1 LWASIYLSGFTAEVD
16 WPQLNFTKVAPGS
29 FGLTSIADPQDGSG
43 RLFVTLQSGKVMMIQ
58 NSLATVFLDIQD
70 RVQYSPGGDLGMFSV
85 AFPPGFATNHHFYVY
100 YNGGPEGESAASSTV
115 SRFSLSTTNSNVAD
129 PSSEQRLLVVP
140 FPEQS
145 SYTLSGGLL
154 LFGPDGLLYVGMGD
168 SGFSGFGNY
177 AQNTRSFQGK
187 ILRLD
192 VESATTPYKIPADNP
207 FVGNSNY
214 LPEIWALGVRNPWR
228 FSFDRATG
236 DFYCGDV
243 GQIESEEIDFKAAA
257 TTAGQNYGWPIREGL
272 HLYAGPE
279 SSGLALTD
287 PVLELL
293 HVGPPASVTGGFVSR
308 APASGRMAGIY
319 FYADAFSGKIWG
331 LKRDGTNWVNQLLA
345 KVPYFITAF
354 GEDQLGQLYVGDYIS
369 GNVYAITD
377 NGAAAAPMFDPPGT
391 NSFTENIML
400 SSLSTNATI
409 RYTVNGLDPGPGDP
423 AVSAGGLVTI
433 SSGTTLKG
441 RAFRTDL
448 LPSPVTSVTY
458 NLKAARPT
466 FNPQLA
472 SITNGQPISILSSTP
487 GAAIRYTLNGNDPTA
502 TSDLY
507 SSPIPYTNDLVLK
520 ARAFKAAFADSEV
533 AIFVS
538 SPVRLE
544 SFVRAGY
551 GSSFTYQSRAG
562 WNYQV
567 QVAEDPTRWRDFGPP
582 QPRTNAVVSFEQSD
596 VPPIPIRKFFRLK
609 AFSDLGE

>member
-1 LWASIYLSGFTAEVD
+1 
-16 WPQLNFTKVAPGS
+16 
-29 FGLTSIADPQDGSG
+29 
-43 RLFVTLQSGKVMMIQ
+43 
-58 NSLATVFLDIQD
+58 
-70 RVQYSPGGDLGMFSV
+70 
-85 AFPPGFATNHHFYVY
+85 
-100 YNGGPEGESAASSTV
+100 
-115 SRFSLSTTNSNVAD
+115 
-129 PSSEQRLLVVP
+129 
-140 FPEQS
+140 
-145 SYTLSGGLL
+145 
-154 LFGPDGLLYVGMGD
+154 
-168 SGFSGFGNY
+168 
-177 AQNTRSFQGK
+177 
-187 ILRLD
+187 
-192 VESATTPYKIPADNP
+192 
-207 FVGNSNY
+207 
-214 LPEIWALGVRNPWR
+214 
-228 FSFDRATG
+228 
-236 DFYCGDV
+236 
-243 GQIESEEIDFKAAA
+243 
-257 TTAGQNYGWPIREGL
+257 
-272 HLYAGPE
+272 
-279 SSGLALTD
+279 
-287 PVLELL
+287 
-293 HVGPPASVTGGFVSR
+293 
-308 APASGRMAGIY
+308 MAGIY

-345 KVPYFITAF
+345 QVPYFITAF

-400 SSLSTNATI
+400 SSLSTNTTI

-433 SSGTTLKG
+433 SSGTTLKA

-448 LPSPVTSVTY
+448 LPSPVTSVSY

-472 SITNGQPISILSSTP
+472 SITNGQPITILSSTP

-582 QPRTNAVVSFEQSD
+582 QPSTNAVVSFEQSD

-609 AFSDLGE
+609 ASSDLGE